1 MIKAKKHLG
10 QNFLKSVK
18 HISDVVLSADVSP
31 DDIVLEIGPGKG
43 ALTEFL
49 VKKAKK
55 VIAIEKDEDLI
66 SYLNEKFKQ
75 EIESE
80 KLVILN
86 EDVLTFDLNNLPKEY
101 KLVANIPFYIT
112 GAILE
117 KFLESENQPKCLSL
131 IVQKEV
137 AERVVVRDGKQSIL
151 SISVAV
157 FGQAKFVE
165 KIPKRYF
172 SPEPKVDSAILLIDE
187 IKNPFK
193 NKEEVSLFFKVLK
206 AGFSQKRKTLIK
218 NLLNLG
224 VNKDILVTFFDESNL
239 NHSVRAEKLDV
250 SLWFLLYKFLYPHLK

>member
-218 NLLNLG
+218 NLSGLG
-224 VNKDILVTFFDESNL
+224 INREVLKDKFKELGLDQNI
-239 NHSVRAEKLDV
+239 RAEKL
-250 SLWFLLYKFLYPHLK
+250 SLSDWFLLLKSI